1 MPLTELM
8 NYFNDQLQTQARLRE
23 LPKTGFFKAD
33 NQYWARFGNL
43 ILGSQFAEILSAKD
57 DQPIGHYADLFV
69 RSSTGNLLNIDD
81 IVNALEDKEQVVHLD
96 RLVRTLHS
104 LNYLQQHDGFKG
116 LLALRVQSR
125 HILSVANEHGKTFE
139 KILSDCGL
147 GPERVVLHTKLVDV
161 LSLPHFQQALGNY
174 RERQYR
180 IGISLHDTK
189 DWELLRLLELQ
200 PDYIFSNPT
209 LVQQLK
215 DHPNYPLGSTRILV
229 AASAKLSQYKLAQLS
244 DAGFEGYAQL
254 HSVQSVTS
262 NAHLHEEKLQS
273 APDKLPEF
281 APQGESKFDDTQ
293 RLAG

>member
-147 GPERVVLHTKLVDV
+147 GPERVVLHTKLVDA

-180 IGISLHDTK
+180 IGISLHDAN
-189 DWELLRLLELQ
+189 DWELLRQLELQ
-200 PDYIFSNPT
+200 PDYIFSNPA
-209 LVQQLK
+209 LVQQLV
-215 DHPNYPLGSTRILV
+215 DHPHYPLGSTRILV
-229 AASAKLSQYKLAQLS
+229 AAATELSQYKLAQLS
-244 DAGFEGYAQL
+244 GTRFEGYVQLQLPQSINRYTQL
-254 HSVQSVTS
+254 HAEHFQIP
-262 NAHLHEEKLQS
+262 
-273 APDKLPEF
+273 PDKQPEF
-281 APQGESKFDDTQ
+281 AEAKPNDAQ

>member
-23 LPKTGFFKAD
+23 LPKTGFYKAD

-43 ILGSQFAEILSAKD
+43 ILGSQFAEILAAKD
-57 DQPIGHYADLFV
+57 DQLIGHYADLFV

-81 IVNALEDKEQVVHLD
+81 IVNALEDKEEVVHLD

-116 LLALRVQSR
+116 LLALRVQAR
-125 HILSVANEHGKTFE
+125 HILSVANEHGKAFE

-161 LSLPHFQQALGNY
+161 ASLPHFQQALTNY

-180 IGISLHDTK
+180 IGVSLHELN
-189 DWELLRLLELQ
+189 DWELLRQFDLQ
-200 PDYIFSNPT
+200 PDYIFSSPA
-209 LVQQLK
+209 LVQQLIEQP
-215 DHPNYPLGSTRILV
+215 HYPLGSTRILV
-229 AASAKLSQYKLAQLS
+229 APEKDFSQHKLVQLANTR
-244 DAGFEGYAQL
+244 FEGYVQL
-254 HSVQSVTS
+254 PATS
-262 NAHLHEEKLQS
+262 NQTIFNS
-273 APDKLPEF
+273 ID
-281 APQGESKFDDTQ
+281 SSTDDSQ
-293 RLAG
+293 RLAS

>member
-43 ILGSQFAEILSAKD
+43 ILGSQFAEILSAND
-57 DQPIGHYADLFV
+57 DQLIGHYADLFV
-69 RSSTGNLLNIDD
+69 RSSTGNLLNIDN
-81 IVNALEDKEQVVHLD
+81 IVNALEDKEQIIHLD

-125 HILSVANEHGKTFE
+125 HILSVAIEHGKTFE

-161 LSLPHFQQALGNY
+161 DSLAHFQQALSNY

-180 IGISLHDTK
+180 IGISLQDAR

-200 PDYIFSNPT
+200 PDYIFSNPV
-209 LVQQLK
+209 LVQRLV
-215 DHPNYPLGSTRILV
+215 DNPNNPLGSTRILV
-229 AASAKLSQYKLAQLS
+229 AASGELSQYQLAQLS
-244 DAGFEGYAQL
+244 STRFEGYVQL
-254 HSVQSVTS
+254 QPTQSVTS
-262 NAHLHEEKLQS
+262 YTQLHTEHSQLP
-273 APDKLPEF
+273 ADKQPEF
-281 APQGESKFDDTQ
+281 AQPHEIKLDDVP

>member
-43 ILGSQFAEILSAKD
+43 ILGSQFAEILSAND
-57 DQPIGHYADLFV
+57 DQLIGHYADLFV
-69 RSSTGNLLNIDD
+69 RSSTGNLLNIDN
-81 IVNALEDKEQVVHLD
+81 IVNALEDKEQIIHLD

-125 HILSVANEHGKTFE
+125 HILSVAIEHGKTFE

-161 LSLPHFQQALGNY
+161 DSLAHFQQALSNY

-180 IGISLHDTK
+180 IGISLQDAR

-200 PDYIFSNPT
+200 PDYIFSNPV
-209 LVQQLK
+209 LVQRLV
-215 DHPNYPLGSTRILV
+215 DNPNNPLGSTRILV
-229 AASAKLSQYKLAQLS
+229 AASGELSQYQLAHLS
-244 DAGFEGYAQL
+244 STRFEGYVQL
-254 HSVQSVTS
+254 QPTQSVTS
-262 NAHLHEEKLQS
+262 YTQLHTEHSQLP
-273 APDKLPEF
+273 ADKQPEF
-281 APQGESKFDDTQ
+281 AQPHEIKLDDVP

>member
-23 LPKTGFFKAD
+23 LPKTGFYKAD

-57 DQPIGHYADLFV
+57 DQLIGHYADLFV

-81 IVNALEDKEQVVHLD
+81 IVNALEDKEEVVHLD

-116 LLALRVQSR
+116 LLALRVQAR

-147 GPERVVLHTKLVDV
+147 GPERVVLHTKLVDAA
-161 LSLPHFQQALGNY
+161 SLPHFQQALTNY

-180 IGISLHDTK
+180 IGVSLHEIN
-189 DWELLRLLELQ
+189 DWGLLRQFDLQ
-200 PDYIFSNPT
+200 PDYIFSSPS
-209 LVQQLK
+209 LVQQLIEQ
-215 DHPNYPLGSTRILV
+215 PNYPLGSTRILV
-229 AASAKLSQYKLAQLS
+229 APEKDFSQHKLVQLA
-244 DAGFEGYAQL
+244 DTRFEGYVQL
-254 HSVQSVTS
+254 QPS
-262 NAHLHEEKLQS
+262 NNSINLNSDLS
-273 APDKLPEF
+273 ID
-281 APQGESKFDDTQ
+281 ESR
-293 RLAG
+293 RLAS